1 MNDLYK
7 RLIESVVTND
17 HKSSKKLVKTILDGD
32 TTQSNR
38 MFVRRMQNMLNT
50 STMNLLELPSNLQ
63 GMFTMEDVSTSFNEK
78 RFVVTNEETNI
89 VKQIIDIYNTN
100 EKLNEYGI
108 QYLNSLMLYG
118 VSGCGK
124 TMLGRYIAYKVGLPF
139 GYLNFTNL
147 ISSYL
152 GTTGKNISEVFRYVK
167 DHKCVLM
174 LDEIDAIGLSRG
186 TKNDVGELNR
196 VCINLMQQL
205 DTFDSGN
212 ILIGATNRV
221 QDIDK
226 ALLRRFSKQFE
237 IKIPDVNV
245 RKSIAESYL
254 DTIPN
259 SVYNNSDLN
268 DFAINTENKSCAE
281 ITNIL
286 VNGIVQCLVNNRD
299 INLENIN
306 LTI

>member
-7 RLIESVVTND
+7 RLIEAVVEND
-17 HKSSKKLVKTILDGD
+17 TKSSKKLVKCILDNE
-32 TTQSNR
+32 TAQCNK
-38 MFVRRMQNMLNT
+38 MFVRRMQNKLNT
-50 STMNLLELPSNLQ
+50 PTMNLLELPSNIQ

-78 RFVVTNEETNI
+78 RFVITKEESNI
-89 VKQIIDIYNTN
+89 VQQVIDIYNTN
-100 EKLNEYGI
+100 EQLKEYGI

-118 VSGCGK
+118 ASGCGK

-212 ILIGATNRV
+212 ILIGATNRIE
-221 QDIDK
+221 DIDK

-237 IKIPDVNV
+237 ITMPDFNV
-245 RKSIAESYL
+245 RKSIAKNYL
-254 DTIPN
+254 DTIPDSIYTDAN
-259 SVYNNSDLN
+259 LIS
-268 DFAINTENKSCAE
+268 FANMTENKSCAE

-286 VNGIVQCLVNNRD
+286 VNGIVQCLVNHND
-299 INLENIN
+299 INLSKMK
-306 LTI
+306 L

>member
-7 RLIESVVTND
+7 RLIRAVVEND
-17 HKSSKKLVKTILDGD
+17 NKSAKKIVKSILDNE
-32 TTQSNR
+32 TAQCNK
-38 MFVRRMQNMLNT
+38 MFVKRMQNQLNT
-50 STMNLLELPSNLQ
+50 PTMNMLELPSNLQ
-63 GMFTMEDVSTSFNEK
+63 GMFVMEDVSTSFNEK
-78 RFVVTNEETNI
+78 RFVITDDELNI

-100 EKLNEYGI
+100 EKLKEYGI
-108 QYLNSLMLYG
+108 QYLNSVMLYG
-118 VSGCGK
+118 ASGCGK

-139 GYLNFTNL
+139 GYLNFTKI

-152 GTTGKNISEVFRYVK
+152 GDTGKNISEVFKYVK
-167 DHKCVLM
+167 NNKCVLM

-212 ILIGATNRV
+212 ILIGATNRI

-237 IKIPDVNV
+237 IKLPDFNV
-245 RKSIAESYL
+245 RKAIAKNYL
-254 DTIPN
+254 DTIPDSIYTDAN
-259 SVYNNSDLN
+259 LIS
-268 DFAINTENKSCAE
+268 FANMTENKSCAE
-281 ITNIL
+281 ITNTL
-286 VNGIVQCLVNNRD
+286 VNGIVQCLVNHND
-299 INLENIN
+299 VNLS
-306 LTI
+306 TIQ

>member
-7 RLIESVVTND
+7 RLIESVVEND
-17 HKSSKKLVKTILDGD
+17 NKSAKKLVKCILDNE
-32 TTQSNR
+32 TAQCNK
-38 MFVRRMQNMLNT
+38 MFVKRMQNQLNT
-50 STMNLLELPSNLQ
+50 PTMNMLELPSNLQ
-63 GMFTMEDVSTSFNEK
+63 GMFVMEDVSTSFNEK
-78 RFVVTNEETNI
+78 RFVITDDESNI

-100 EKLNEYGI
+100 EKLKEYGI
-108 QYLNSLMLYG
+108 QYLNSVMLYG
-118 VSGCGK
+118 ASGCGK

-139 GYLNFTNL
+139 GYLNFTKI

-152 GTTGKNISEVFRYVK
+152 GDTGRNISEVFKYVK
-167 DHKCVLM
+167 NNKCVLM

-212 ILIGATNRV
+212 ILIGATNRI

-237 IKIPDVNV
+237 IKLPNFNV
-245 RKSIAESYL
+245 RKTIAKNYL

-259 SVYNNSDLN
+259 SIYTDANLIS
-268 DFAINTENKSCAE
+268 FANMTENKSCAE
-281 ITNIL
+281 ITNTL
-286 VNGIVQCLVNNRD
+286 VNGIVQCLVNHND
-299 INLENIN
+299 VNLSVIG
-306 LTI
+306 

>member
-7 RLIESVVTND
+7 RLIRAVVEND
-17 HKSSKKLVKTILDGD
+17 NKSAKKIVKSILDNE
-32 TTQSNR
+32 TAQCNK
-38 MFVRRMQNMLNT
+38 MFVQRMQNQLNT
-50 STMNLLELPSNLQ
+50 STMNMLELPSDLQ
-63 GMFTMEDVSTSFNEK
+63 GMFVMEDVSTSFNEK
-78 RFVVTNEETNI
+78 RFVITDDESKI

-100 EKLNEYGI
+100 EKLKEYGI
-108 QYLNSLMLYG
+108 QYLNSVMLYG
-118 VSGCGK
+118 ASGCGK

-139 GYLNFTNL
+139 GYLNFTKI

-152 GTTGKNISEVFRYVK
+152 GDTGRNISEVFKYVK
-167 DHKCVLM
+167 DNKCVLM

-212 ILIGATNRV
+212 ILIGATNRI

-237 IKIPDVNV
+237 ITMPTFEV
-245 RKSIAESYL
+245 RKSIAENYL
-254 DTIPN
+254 NTIPD
-259 SVYNNSDLN
+259 SVYTNSDLN
-268 DFAINTENKSCAE
+268 DFVNKTENKSCAE
-281 ITNIL
+281 ITNII
-286 VNGIVQCLVNNRD
+286 VNGIVQCL
-299 INLENIN
+299 INHKDVDLGKIE
-306 LTI
+306 L